1 MRPRLLAST
10 LTAALCFAAP
20 GFAQEASTP
29 VSGPLV
35 EISAQDVDDI
45 DDIVRLPGLVAG
57 GGLIMSFDADDN
69 GRVTPSELNTGS
81 VAAFAVADANQDGRL
96 SALEQQDWANN
107 LPTRDDT
114 LANPVRFDPNLDRM
128 VSQSEFVAVVAQ
140 LAKTYADA
148 DGDIHLVKL
157 EASEPNDSDA
167 KREWSDLEQPE
178 IFGRVEY
185 VTIAAYFTGSADF
198 IIRAALAETF
208 GNQARNRSD
217 RFGGFGALGPQLD
230 FASHVGHQHQ
240 QVHDRP
246 GVSTFGL
253 VMHDD
258 IGIEFTCQAR
268 QTGRRARVQP
278 FPVHDH
284 HALGGRCRC
293 GLH

>member
-1 MRPRLLAST
+1 MLQINNSRILCPMAIPQVPNMRPRLLAST
-10 LTAALCFAAP
+10 LTSALCFAAP
-20 GFAQEASTP
+20 GFAQEASPP

-45 DDIVRLPGLVAG
+45 DDIVRLPGQGHVKSGDPHARHASGRLVAG

-178 IFGRVEY
+178 IFGRVE
-185 VTIAAYFTGSADF
+185 
-198 IIRAALAETF
+198 
-208 GNQARNRSD
+208 
-217 RFGGFGALGPQLD
+217 
-230 FASHVGHQHQ
+230 
-240 QVHDRP
+240 
-246 GVSTFGL
+246 
-253 VMHDD
+253 
-258 IGIEFTCQAR
+258 
-268 QTGRRARVQP
+268 
-278 FPVHDH
+278 
-284 HALGGRCRC
+284 
-293 GLH
+293 